1 VPQSRLRR
9 RLQIESA
16 LRAAVARGELH
27 LQFQPR
33 VAVDSFETT
42 CVECVVRWEHPEFG
56 SLPRDE
62 FLAIAEESGVAEEIG
77 RWAIE
82 EACRRAD
89 GWRAHY
95 ERRFM
100 VSVALGGRLLRDPR
114 LAHTVRGAIERHHLE
129 PAALQVEVSEASLA
143 DAPDSA
149 RAALVELHRFGVRI
163 GLVDFGTGHS
173 SLGQIRRVPFG
184 SMKLSPALVANLYV
198 DPWTQGV
205 TAAVVAMARAMNI
218 RAVADHIDDQAT
230 FDMLRALGCDEVQGR
245 HVAAPMRVREF
256 EHWLETGGALHLAR
270 ASASELSRV
279 LEGIEVS
286 DGDLTMTG

>member
-1 VPQSRLRR
+1 MD
-9 RLQIESA
+9 
-16 LRAAVARGELH
+16 G
-27 LQFQPR
+27 
-33 VAVDSFETT
+33 FETT
-42 CVECVVRWEHPEFG
+42 SVECLVRWDHPEFG
-56 SLPRDE
+56 SLPQDE
-62 FLAIAEESGVAEEIG
+62 FHAIAEESGVAEEIG
-77 RWAIE
+77 QWAIE

-100 VSVALGGRLLRDPR
+100 VSVALGRRLLRDPR
-114 LAHTVRGAIERHHLE
+114 LAHTVRDTIERHRLE
-129 PAALQVEVSEASLA
+129 PTALQIEVSEASLA

-149 RAALVELHRFGVRI
+149 RAALVELHRYGVRI

-218 RAVADHIDDQAT
+218 RAVADHIDDEAT

-245 HVAAPMRVREF
+245 HVASPMRAREF
-256 EHWLETGGALHLAR
+256 EHWLETGGAQHLAR

-286 DGDLTMTG
+286 DDDLTMTG